1 MSRTATT
8 TISAPDRAAP
18 ARRLRQ
24 FLALDAVVTG
34 SNGLGYLLLAGPLES
49 LLGVSADLL
58 RPIGAFLLA
67 FGVLLAVVAL
77 RSNISRVATVSIIA
91 GNALWTIVSLLAL
104 VTGSLTPTVLGGIWV
119 ATQAVVVAGFATAQ
133 AWALRR
139 CVDATRSR
147 SRSRPGCAN
156 VSAMSSS
163 VEPEIYFEDL
173 TPGRTFDLGRLVV
186 DEAEMIAFAQRFD
199 PQWYHV
205 DRARAQT
212 SRWGGLIASGFFTV
226 SALMRMYV
234 DNVLSRAAAD
244 TSPGMENLRWF
255 APVYAGDELAAL
267 LTVTDAQPSSRS
279 AELGTVFLQWQMH
292 RGTELVLQMNGR
304 GWFVRREP

>member
-8 TISAPDRAAP
+8 TISAPHRAAP

-91 GNALWTIVSLLAL
+91 GNALWTIASLLAL

-139 CVDATRSR
+139 
-147 SRSRPGCAN
+147 
-156 VSAMSSS
+156 
-163 VEPEIYFEDL
+163 
-173 TPGRTFDLGRLVV
+173 
-186 DEAEMIAFAQRFD
+186 
-199 PQWYHV
+199 
-205 DRARAQT
+205 
-212 SRWGGLIASGFFTV
+212 
-226 SALMRMYV
+226 
-234 DNVLSRAAAD
+234 
-244 TSPGMENLRWF
+244 LR
-255 APVYAGDELAAL
+255 
-267 LTVTDAQPSSRS
+267 
-279 AELGTVFLQWQMH
+279 
-292 RGTELVLQMNGR
+292 
-304 GWFVRREP
+304 